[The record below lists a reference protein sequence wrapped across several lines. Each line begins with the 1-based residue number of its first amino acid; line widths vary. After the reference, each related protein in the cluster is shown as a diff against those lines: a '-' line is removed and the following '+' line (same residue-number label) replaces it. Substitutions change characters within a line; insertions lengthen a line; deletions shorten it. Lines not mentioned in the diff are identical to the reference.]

1 MLDSF
6 TCPFCNHTMPVVS
19 STYTEMDARYKT
31 PGRQGYSLDTKY
43 SLKIH
48 MYKCPNCQKI
58 TSIAN
63 YAGTELPQNTG
74 GQEDD
79 CRDNNQQ
86 WLHLP
91 YLRRC
96 VPG

>member
-1 MLDSF
+1 MKGMIIMLDSF

-48 MYKCPNCQKI
+48 MYKCPNCQNV
-58 TSIAN
+58 SLEE
-63 YAGTELPQNTG
+63 Y
-74 GQEDD
+74 
-79 CRDNNQQ
+79 NQGI
-86 WLHLP
+86 
-91 YLRRC
+91 
-96 VPG
+96 V